1 MQIVNNKQLSEILGI
16 SEASVRKYISNGKI
30 NNKLLK
36 CGYKLIKRFKKGRKF
51 LCEIDEI
58 SENKNT
64 LNGIGKGIFNTN
76 KLNELC
82 DYIMYRDENEDL
94 PISKQYLS
102 EKCNVSRATVSK
114 WDKIMIEN
122 GFMSDDGYF
131 YVVKCLN
138 SDKSLKGYS
147 LTNEEEYKSY
157 ISSTYKIRMAKNKL
171 KKKLT
176 ENKIDSEE
184 FDMFNDALT
193 ESLYIA
199 NDNKIVYKI
208 NKYNIE
214 RNNKLYSEIVN
225 LIEETLNSK
234 VKSDYRQ
241 YWLENS
247 INTNWR
253 LKEYEM
259 KKEANNII
267 NEKLLELGITV
278 K

>member
-1 MQIVNNKQLSEILGI
+1 MQVVNNKQLSEILGI
-16 SEASVRKYISNGKI
+16 SEASVRKYISNGEI

-51 LCEIDEI
+51 LCEIDEV
-58 SENKNT
+58 SENRNT

-102 EKCNVSRATVSK
+102 EKCNVSRVTVSK

-157 ISSTYKIRMAKNKL
+157 ISSTYKIRIAKNKL

-193 ESLYIA
+193 ESLYNA

>member
-16 SEASVRKYISNGKI
+16 SEASVRKYISNGEI

-51 LCEIDEI
+51 LCEIDEM

-102 EKCNVSRATVSK
+102 EKCNVSRVTVSK

-193 ESLYIA
+193 ESLYNA

>member
-16 SEASVRKYISNGKI
+16 SEASVRKYISNGEI

-51 LCEIDEI
+51 LCEIDEM

-102 EKCNVSRATVSK
+102 EKCNVSRVTVSK

-157 ISSTYKIRMAKNKL
+157 ISSTYKIRIAKNKL

-193 ESLYIA
+193 ESLYNA

-234 VKSDYRQ
+234 MKSDYRQ
-241 YWLENS
+241 YWLEEN
-247 INTNWR
+247 INNDWR

-259 KKEANNII
+259 QKEANNII
-267 NEKLLELGITV
+267 NEKLLELGIAV

>member
-1 MQIVNNKQLSEILGI
+1 MQVVNNKQLSEILGI
-16 SEASVRKYISNGKI
+16 SEASVRKYISNGEI

-51 LCEIDEI
+51 LCEIDEM

-102 EKCNVSRATVSK
+102 EKCNVSRVTVSK

-131 YVVKCLN
+131 YVAKCLN

-157 ISSTYKIRMAKNKL
+157 ISSTYKIRIAKNKL

-193 ESLYIA
+193 ESLYNA

-234 VKSDYRQ
+234 MKSDYRQ
-241 YWLENS
+241 YWLEEN
-247 INTNWR
+247 INNDWR

-259 KKEANNII
+259 QKEANNII
-267 NEKLLELGITV
+267 NEKLLELAIAV